1 MSLFDDDT
9 DLPEIPLTGG
19 QITGGVVR
27 VGKTVRRPRSE
38 ASGFVKELLGLLQ
51 EKEFEGAPVYL
62 GIDAKGRDCFS
73 HVDGMVEPKWRCWP
87 DEAVVAFG
95 KLLRAFH
102 NATRGTALAGEGKVV
117 CHHDAGPHN
126 VVFRDG
132 MPVALIDF
140 DMAAPGD
147 GIEDVAYAAW
157 AWCVSSNP
165 ARPPVEAQAAQ
176 VSLLVEA
183 YGLDEARRRDVVAA
197 ILKRMQKNKVFWEE
211 RMRGGADVEQCGK
224 MIAWTVREAEFVRG
238 NVVEFGKIGERGVT
252 VTGM

>member
-1 MSLFDDDT
+1 MEIIGYEES

-27 VGKTVRRPRSE
+27 VGDTVRRPRSE

-51 EKEFEGAPVYL
+51 EKGFEGAPAYL
-62 GIDAKGRDCFS
+62 GIDAKGRDCLS
-73 HVDGMVEPKWRCWP
+73 HLDGVVEPKWRCWP

-102 NATRGTALAGEGKVV
+102 DATRGTALAGEGKVV

-132 MPVALIDF
+132 VPVALIDF
-140 DMAAPGD
+140 DMAAPGNAM
-147 GIEDVAYAAW
+147 EDLAYAAW

-165 ARPPVEAQAAQ
+165 ARPPVETQAAQ
-176 VSLLVEA
+176 VMLLAEA
-183 YGLDEARRRDVVAA
+183 YGLETERRMNLVEAMVE
-197 ILKRMQKNKVFWEE
+197 RMGTNVFFWEKRRE
-211 RMRGGADVEQCGK
+211 MPEADREQCGK
-224 MIAWTVREAEFVRG
+224 MIEWTMREREFVKANAEVFRKMG
-238 NVVEFGKIGERGVT
+238 
-252 VTGM
+252 